1 MKHFAKVAVAAV
13 LMAGAGAANASIAY
27 DQGSNNEAY
36 MSAYD
41 FTTGKTFT
49 FDTGVSFGQLLSNV
63 ANAAYSLSFDFSN
76 DSNWLNFITGAAT
89 NKIKWVVAVA
99 NTTDFGT
106 GIGAMITQDNPTYDQ
121 LGGFFSFDA
130 GSPIQ
135 NHAIEIN
142 SKVAVNNAQNL
153 STLVLDSEASFS
165 GQHGEAANVWGGHTQ
180 DPQAG
185 YGQSIGFQLGMMNL
199 DENDPNVGANIAST
213 FAGKWTLA
221 GNSLSY
227 AAAPVLATP
236 VPGAIWMFGTGLMG
250 LLGLNRR
257 KTAA

>member
-89 NKIKWVVAVA
+89 DKIKWAVAVGSL
-99 NTTDFGT
+99 DDL
-106 GIGAMITQDNPTYDQ
+106 GAMITQNNAVVDIDPAGT
-121 LGGFFSFDA
+121 FFTLQA
-130 GSPIQ
+130 GATIQ
-135 NHAIEIN
+135 AHAIEIN
-142 SKVAVNNAQNL
+142 SKVVVNNTQNL
-153 STLVLDSEASFS
+153 STIALDSEGAGL
-165 GQHGEAANVWGGHTQ
+165 GQHANAASVWGGHNQ
-180 DPQAG
+180 DPQAD

-199 DENDPNVGANIAST
+199 DENSPNFGLGQTIPTT

-221 GNSLSY
+221 GNSLTY
-227 AAAPVLATP
+227 AAAPAAVP
-236 VPGAIWMFGTGLMG
+236 VPGAVWMFGAGLMG